1 MGVVNIINDG
11 EKEPAAGSTPADKQG
26 DNKGQSNKPYLALKV
41 TGTVKWFNVK
51 SGYGFINRKDTG
63 EDVFV
68 HQSAIVKNNPKK
80 AVRSVGDG
88 ETVEFDVVEGEKGN
102 EAANVTG
109 PGGEAVKGSPYA
121 ADKRRGFRQWFF
133 GGGRRPRSS
142 RKSGDLADGEEGG
155 DGEDSSQNEK
165 PRRYRN
171 RRMVSG
177 SGGGGYYPRR
187 TSMRPEKNG
196 EKEGGEGGDEGGD
209 EEGGRPAGDQRPE
222 RGAPRGR
229 GGRGRRYPIYRGGR
243 QGPPKSR
250 QQQGDGGEGGPKEG
264 GGGEGG
270 SIERGGRG
278 GGRGRGR
285 PRYRRPQR
293 SQSQAD
299 KPPKSSEGGQ
309 NSEANEAAPAA
320 SAPPAETTQAVQ
332 NTTDESAA

>member
-1 MGVVNIINDG
+1 MVVVNIQAEG
-11 EKEPAAGSTPADKQG
+11 EKEPAAGSTPAEKQG
-26 DNKGQSNKPYLALKV
+26 EIKGTTNKQFLALKV

-68 HQSAIVKNNPKK
+68 HQSAIIKNNPKK

-109 PGGEAVKGSPYA
+109 PAGEAVKGSPYA

-133 GGGRRPRSS
+133 RGGPRSRGT
-142 RKSGDLADGEEGG
+142 RKQGMEVSDGEEAAEED
-155 DGEDSSQNEK
+155 DGNQNDK

-171 RRMVSG
+171 RRFVSG
-177 SGGGGYYPRR
+177 GTGFYPRR
-187 TSMRPEKNG
+187 PSNRPDKNG
-196 EKEGGEGGDEGGD
+196 EKDGGEGGDDGG
-209 EEGGRPAGDQRPE
+209 EEDGRPTGEQRAE

-229 GGRGRRYPIYRGGR
+229 GGRGRRYPVYRGGR
-243 QGPPKSR
+243 QGGPPKSR
-250 QQQGDGGEGGPKEG
+250 QQQGDGGDGGAKEG
-264 GGGEGG
+264 GGGEGVTA
-270 SIERGGRG
+270 ERGGR

-299 KPPKSSEGGQ
+299 KAPKNSEGGQ
-309 NSEANEAAPAA
+309 NSEGNNDAAPAP
-320 SAPPAETTQAVQ
+320 APPKETTQAVQ